1 MFTLQVSL
9 QCHCSYG
16 DLQQGLKVANV
27 VYYMLRKGGYKFF
40 FMILD
45 FFVTFISELI
55 AKHIF
60 RVLSPNRPS
69 RTDKNFEMDEALELF
84 WSFSS
89 NF

>member
-69 RTDKNFEMDEALELF
+69 RTDKNFEMA
-84 WSFSS
+84 
-89 NF
+89 